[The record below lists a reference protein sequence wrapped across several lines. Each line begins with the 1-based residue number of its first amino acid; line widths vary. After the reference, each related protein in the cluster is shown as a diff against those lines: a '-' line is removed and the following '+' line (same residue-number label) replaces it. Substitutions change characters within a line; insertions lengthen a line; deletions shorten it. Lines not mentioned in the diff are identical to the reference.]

1 MGTFKKWKH
10 GLYTLIAL
18 AMVLTALPRISL
30 TGGLNWV
37 NGFGIVWVLFALLVI
52 GANLHFLLGVD
63 EEKRKTLERA
73 RRAQMKQW
81 QMKWDKEADKGSTL

>member
-1 MGTFKKWKH
+1 MGSLKKWKH

-18 AMVLTALPRISL
+18 AMVFVALPRISL
-30 TGGLNWV
+30 AGGLNWV

-63 EEKRKTLERA
+63 EEKRKMLERV
-73 RRAQMKQW
+73 RRAKMQQW
-81 QMKWDKEADKGSTL
+81 QMKWDNKTDKSSML

>member
-1 MGTFKKWKH
+1 MGPFKKWKH

-63 EEKRKTLERA
+63 EEKRKTLERV
-73 RRAQMKQW
+73 RRAKMKQW

>member
-63 EEKRKTLERA
+63 EEKRKTLERV
-73 RRAQMKQW
+73 RRAKMQQW
-81 QMKWDKEADKGSTL
+81 QMKWDKEADKGGTL

>member
-63 EEKRKTLERA
+63 EEKRKTLERV
-73 RRAQMKQW
+73 RRAKMKQW

>member
-63 EEKRKTLERA
+63 EEKRKTLERV
-73 RRAQMKQW
+73 RRAKMKQW
-81 QMKWDKEADKGSTL
+81 QMKWEKEADKGSTL

>member
-1 MGTFKKWKH
+1 MGTLKKWKH
-10 GLYTLIAL
+10 GLYILIAL

-63 EEKRKTLERA
+63 EEKRKTLERV
-73 RRAQMKQW
+73 RRAKMKQW
-81 QMKWDKEADKGSTL
+81 QMKWDKEADKGSSL

>member
-1 MGTFKKWKH
+1 
-10 GLYTLIAL
+10 
-18 AMVLTALPRISL
+18 MVLTALPRISL

-63 EEKRKTLERA
+63 EEKRKTLERV
-73 RRAQMKQW
+73 RRAKMKQW

>member
-37 NGFGIVWVLFALLVI
+37 NGFGVVWVLFALLVI

-63 EEKRKTLERA
+63 EEKRKTLERV
-73 RRAQMKQW
+73 RRAKMKQW